1 MGPVDHTKT
10 KQLILD
16 FSRRSIRT
24 DDICLAKQ
32 HAKKR
37 GYIASY
43 ETPTKFGSVLACY
56 LGFNTELMDK
66 INYGT

>member
-1 MGPVDHTKT
+1 MHSVDHTKT
-10 KQLILD
+10 KQLLID

-24 DDICLAKQ
+24 DDIVLAKQ
-32 HAKKR
+32 HAQKR
-37 GYIASY
+37 GYLASD
-43 ETPTKFGSVLACY
+43 ETPTKFGCILVCY

>member
-1 MGPVDHTKT
+1 MDPVDHTKA

-24 DDICLAKQ
+24 DDISLAKQ
-32 HAKKR
+32 HALKR
-37 GYIASY
+37 GYLASD

-56 LGFNTELMDK
+56 LGFNTELVDK

>member
-1 MGPVDHTKT
+1 MESVDHTKT
-10 KQLILD
+10 KQLLID

-24 DDICLAKQ
+24 DDIVLAMK
-32 HAKKR
+32 HAQKR
-37 GYIASY
+37 GYLKSD

>member
-1 MGPVDHTKT
+1 MHSVDHTKT
-10 KQLILD
+10 KQLLID

-24 DDICLAKQ
+24 DDIVLAMR
-32 HAKKR
+32 HAQKR
-37 GYIASY
+37 GYLTSD

-66 INYGT
+66 MNYGT

>member
-1 MGPVDHTKT
+1 MDTVDHTKT

-24 DDICLAKQ
+24 DDIGLAKQ
-32 HAKKR
+32 HAQKI
-37 GYIASY
+37 GYLASD
-43 ETPTKFGSVLACY
+43 ETPTKFGSVFACY
-56 LGFNTELMDK
+56 LGFNTELVDK

>member
-1 MGPVDHTKT
+1 MHSVDHTKT
-10 KQLILD
+10 KQLLID

-24 DDICLAKQ
+24 DDIVLAKQ
-32 HAKKR
+32 HAQKR
-37 GYIASY
+37 GYLTSD

-56 LGFNTELMDK
+56 LGFNTELIGK

>member
-1 MGPVDHTKT
+1 MDPVDHTKT
-10 KQLILD
+10 KQLLLD

-32 HAKKR
+32 HAQKR
-37 GYIASY
+37 GYLASD

-56 LGFNTELMDK
+56 LGFNVELMVKTD
-66 INYGT
+66 YGT